1 MGGPRTFYSIT
12 GFHLRVFGVLSSSPS
27 LPRSVLIDTNHFC
40 GCRPLRSEISASLRL
55 CVRLLLPPRRRCRKE
70 FFSPPESQGLVIK
83 PGGKGLNT
91 TPEASN
97 SRIMAIIR
105 RGQDTEILKTAI
117 YFFCRALH
125 LPAINPDRTIILLN
139 H

>member
-55 CVRLLLPPRRRCRKE
+55 CVRLLLSPEGDAEKNFFRTRSHRGWSSNREAKDSIPRPKQVIA
-70 FFSPPESQGLVIK
+70 ES
-83 PGGKGLNT
+83 
-91 TPEASN
+91 
-97 SRIMAIIR
+97 
-105 RGQDTEILKTAI
+105 
-117 YFFCRALH
+117 
-125 LPAINPDRTIILLN
+125 
-139 H
+139 